1 MCTQQ
6 ANKTQVMQTLKILGI
21 LLRISLPELALKLV
35 RFPDPSPKASLPQ
48 LASMD
53 EHSSCSKNVEDTFK
67 RQSRETS
74 RGTPMSVLLPPEE
87 SEHSSTKAHSVIL
100 KSSATHPEVKTI
112 EPCSSNQI
120 SKPTSQYSDDKD
132 DSQTET
138 LHDAL
143 SRVELFQ
150 TLRKSAT
157 GKAEK
162 RAKTEAELAAARA
175 EWEMNAEPNWR
186 YLSPSSYAIYT
197 KKVL

>member
-1 MCTQQ
+1 M
-6 ANKTQVMQTLKILGI
+6 
-21 LLRISLPELALKLV
+21 
-35 RFPDPSPKASLPQ
+35 F
-48 LASMD
+48 
-53 EHSSCSKNVEDTFK
+53 F
-67 RQSRETS
+67 
-74 RGTPMSVLLPPEE
+74 VLSPPEE

-120 SKPTSQYSDDKD
+120 SKPTSQYSDDND

-138 LHDAL
+138 LQDAL
-143 SRVELFQ
+143 SRAELYQ

-175 EWEMNAEPNWR
+175 EWEMNAEPNWTDTDEVLATVSR
-186 YLSPSSYAIYT
+186 NGMDLKNACTALRET
-197 KKVL
+197 KRVVLAACARNGAVS